1 MVGLVDMGNEAS
13 TCAELPSDRGFYSIN
28 EGLDVATLTKF
39 LERPTIVTGGNV
51 GAAPGGIW
59 AYAFAN
65 TSNYRTILGANNWD
79 RLKGAVGVRGT
90 MVFTVTVTSS
100 AFNQGIL
107 ALAYQHGISSLTSN
121 KARHLNFPNV
131 VNLPHVRMNL
141 ASTTM
146 MQLEVPY
153 ISQVEYI
160 PIETSSWSPLEG
172 GVVSLT
178 NLTGSRVVAG
188 QDAPRYTVYASMK
201 DIEVI
206 GPIPYD
212 TNTVSLQ
219 AGIDQTK
226 HTIAKAVKSAG
237 VVVKGVSQITKEA
250 KESKLVSGTLDTV
263 SKVARV
269 ASYVPGLGAIGGTVD
284 WFASFASK
292 TAKSLGYSK
301 PLDEKLIK
309 RMTRQSYGLDG
320 QIDVPGNGFSLSPFQ
335 GNKVNVGPD
344 LGMSDHDEMH
354 FDYILTKYQYI
365 YHGVFTNSAAIGDAI
380 YGCPI
385 CPTSFWYR
393 DAVLGAGGPLSN
405 KPLKTGNTATENAF
419 LPSTLCYVS
428 DSFRWWRGAFKF
440 RISFAKTKLHGG
452 RLQMTFIPNQNV
464 NSLNFPHAST
474 TVVPAIGGGA
484 GPVATGYSYVFDL
497 RDADEFEFE
506 VPYISFQPYT
516 SVIRSIGDVSLTVV
530 APLKANATVP
540 TTVDYMVEVAAMPGF
555 ELACPAP
562 SMMTT
567 VPTAGATTITYQSGL
582 SLAPAIDDISQQ
594 VIGERMTSL
603 KQAIMQPDY
612 FVQDIANLTI
622 FDMHFDPW
630 YKANAP
636 ALTAPMSTTAVAL
649 WMASRSSRF
658 ASLYAFARGSTMAI
672 VQKDVSA
679 DNVATVIKY
688 KGNSGGANPTTFSSF
703 FDRGLNYYSSTVIA
717 DTLESVRAK
726 IPIYGPYARYNV
738 QEATRDLGGDSV
750 APNTNV
756 WSNSGANVVP
766 QLTVRNSSGNT
777 ARILVGRAAADDA
790 TLSRFIGPPACIVF
804 NTLATVSPVY
814 GSAPI
819 STF

>member
-1 MVGLVDMGNEAS
+1 MLGITDLGNEAA
-13 TCAELPSDRGFYSIN
+13 TCSHMPVDRGFYSIN
-28 EGLDVATLTKF
+28 EGLDVASLTRF
-39 LERPTIVTGGNV
+39 LERPVIVTAGNL
-51 GAAPGGIW
+51 GASPGNIW
-59 AYAFAN
+59 AYRFVD
-65 TSNYRTILGANNWD
+65 TGSYRTILGGNNWD
-79 RLKGAVGVRGT
+79 RLKGSVGIRGT
-90 MVFTVTVTSS
+90 MVFTVNVTAS

-107 ALAYQHGISSLTSN
+107 ALAYQHGIASLTSN
-121 KARHLNFPNV
+121 KLRHLTFPNV
-131 VNLPHVRMNL
+131 VNLPHVRMNI

-153 ISQVEYI
+153 VSQAEYI
-160 PIETSSWSPLEG
+160 PIETTSWAPLNA

-188 QDAPRYTVYASMK
+188 QDAARYTVYVSMK
-201 DIEVI
+201 DIEII
-206 GPIPYD
+206 GPMPYD

-219 AGIDQTK
+219 SGMDSTK

-237 VVVKGVSQITKEA
+237 VAVRGVSEITKEA
-250 KESKLVSGTLDTV
+250 RDSKIVSGTLNTV
-263 SKVARV
+263 AKVARV

-301 PLDEKLIK
+301 PLDERLVK
-309 RMTRQSYGLDG
+309 RMTRQSYALDG

-344 LGMSDHDEMH
+344 LGMSDDDEMH

-365 YHGVFTNSAAIGDAI
+365 YHGIFSNAAAPGDAI

-393 DAVLGAGGPLSN
+393 DAVLGAGVPLSN

-428 DSFRWWRGAFKF
+428 DSFRWWRGSFKF
-440 RISFAKTKLHGG
+440 RVSFAKTKLHGG
-452 RLQMTFIPNQNV
+452 RVQMTFIPNQIN
-464 NSLNFPHAST
+464 NALNFPHAST
-474 TVVPAIGGGA
+474 TVIPTVGGGA
-484 GPVATGYSYVFDL
+484 GPVSTGYSYIFDL

-530 APLKANATVP
+530 APLKVNATVP
-540 TTVDYMVEVAAMPGF
+540 STVDFMVEVAAMPGF
-555 ELACPAP
+555 ELACPTP
-562 SMMTT
+562 SLMST
-567 VPTAGATTITYQSGL
+567 VPTTGATTITYQSGL
-582 SLAPAIDDISQQ
+582 SFAPAVDDISQQ
-594 VIGERMTSL
+594 VVGERMVSL

-612 FVQDIANLTI
+612 FVQDVANLTI

-636 ALTAPMSTTAVAL
+636 ALSAPMSTTAVAL
-649 WMASRSSRF
+649 WLASRSSRF

-672 VQKDVSA
+672 VQKDKAA
-679 DNVATVIKY
+679 DNVATVLKY
-688 KGNSGGANPTTFSSF
+688 KGNSGGVNPTTFSSF

-726 IPIYGPYARYNV
+726 IPVYGPYARYNV
-738 QEATRDLGGDSV
+738 QEATADMGGDSV
-750 APNTNV
+750 APNTNT
-756 WSNSGANVVP
+756 WNSSANSVVP
-766 QLTVRNSSGNT
+766 QLTVRNSSGQT

-814 GSAPI
+814 GSSPI